1 MMTISKFQ
9 HATTSPIYY
18 RFQVL
23 SKDVVKTKQLL
34 VGASGTEEPVQLRS
48 SQKKQGKLKRPR
60 YSGDL
65 NTIQSNTRSI
75 SNTTVKIPVFE

>member
-48 SQKKQGKLKRPR
+48 SQKKQGKTKAQWGSEYDPIK
-60 YSGDL
+60 YQKHFKY
-65 NTIQSNTRSI
+65 N
-75 SNTTVKIPVFE
+75 F